1 MNCIEI
7 LYLTALFIICSPGIV
22 IPKVY
27 HKSIKNRLVITVLHG
42 ILFITLFRITYPFIR
57 PKTTVV
63 ENLEVVDNK
72 DSLVNIINTI
82 ANGLKPKP
90 KKNYTVNT
98 EVIQVTPDVAE
109 KYTIPD
115 ELVENK
121 VLVLPNN

>member
-27 HKSIKNRLVITVLHG
+27 NKSIKNRLIITVLHG